1 MAADRLDGQGNS
13 QAAREASVT
22 AISIPGQLGS
32 NRRSRKIRAA
42 EPTPT
47 AIAAGLIVGSAWASA
62 ASFGNNGPS
71 SAAGSFR
78 PPRSLSW
85 LAKIV
90 TAIPQVKPTVTACG
104 M

>member
-1 MAADRLDGQGNS
+1 MVSTGKRNS
-13 QAAREASVT
+13 QAAAEASTT
-22 AISIPGQLGS
+22 AISMPGQVG
-32 NRRSRKIRAA
+32 RRWRSKKINAA
-42 EPTPT
+42 EPAPM
-47 AIAAGLIVGSAWASA
+47 ANAAGLMLGRACASM
-62 ASFGNNGPS
+62 ASFGSSGPG
-71 SAAGSFR
+71 SAAGSVR